1 MFLLVLLLLLKLKGY
16 IMNSIYKS
24 QVREQSSEALQMFL
38 ARGGQVQLVKARK
51 APVQKML
58 GKNSRGFRTGT
69 SGLATGY
76 PSKSL

>member
-1 MFLLVLLLLLKLKGY
+1 
-16 IMNSIYKS
+16 
-24 QVREQSSEALQMFL
+24 MFL